1 MAKRVL
7 YPPEAERWPSAEANA
22 FMKKYL
28 ALISEQ
34 RQQLESDLYM
44 EPFLKEHER
53 NPSFKQAFDFK
64 TKMFG
69 SLKSQRMSLVLLFKL
84 LDR

>member
-7 YPPEAERWPSAEANA
+7 HLPEAERWPSPEANA

-28 ALISEQ
+28 TLIPEQ

-44 EPFLKEHER
+44 EPFLKEHEI
-53 NPSFKQAFDFK
+53 NPSFNQAFVWLSKVTQNVF
-64 TKMFG
+64 
-69 SLKSQRMSLVLLFKL
+69 SSVI
-84 LDR
+84 